1 MIKITMKLGRF
12 KSLKKLVLIL
22 SSLLALQA
30 CETGTE
36 RFAARVV
43 EYENN
48 ASRYHLMPYINL
60 AKPQID
66 GERLVIPFLLTTSMI
81 FTRPSCRTGE
91 CVWYMELAGERIYS
105 DASEIRF
112 NKDNFPFI
120 PEISAPQLAELRD
133 ENYMPYGNI
142 CVVSTALDKCIDKRQ
157 FRLKNAFDDA
167 GIKWLETPGAQRRIM
182 LDLAGLDPDL
192 LQTPSSYIEI
202 SFPTLINYLRVPK
215 VGAVPEDRQTDLLA
229 VQKDATDFIKL
240 DVQSKKKQAAYQ
252 VRVGGSGGG
261 AISYGTPNFIK
272 IPPNK
277 TLYHLLTVHL
287 NVKID
292 SDGSRKYALVNP
304 NEDRDFKQ
312 IMAQRETL
320 ARERQAKAHAALL
333 NQHPGEDEAIKLITL
348 FTDKNQ
354 LMVAQNKLCVSA
366 TERLGGAT
374 AQARAGVG
382 NIDYVKEAASSLE
395 RAVSDLQDSIY
406 DIDTV
411 LAKQKNLLNKMQS
424 QANWVSLD
432 SRIKLNEIAENIR
445 GRASRA
451 PNRCFEPAAEAFSEA
466 DISINNDRDHR
477 ERQNR
482 ANRDRMLALLS
493 SGDATLNML
502 KQQQQMIQQTQELQR
517 QQRMAN
523 ASKRAEAAQVRTQSP
538 SSPTKSA
545 AVATSLA
552 KPSSNSNEIKAQ
564 STSDTAS
571 VNKESPKTKSMADY
585 LEAIAYCVEFKSGGW
600 KCDGPIQKESAKS
613 DSLNESLGYVGCT
626 SPRTH
631 TNFIASGGAEKT
643 QGAVYYCGYGLWR
656 HERDISKFM
665 SIPSNILNQRQSYQC
680 EESEI
685 HRCPRP

>member
-1 MIKITMKLGRF
+1 MSKMRMKSGRF
-12 KSLKKLVLIL
+12 KSLQQLVVII
-22 SSLLALQA
+22 SSLLVLQA
-30 CETGTE
+30 CETGAE
-36 RFAARVV
+36 RFAAHVR
-43 EYENN
+43 EQENS

-60 AKPQID
+60 DKPQID

-81 FTRPSCRTGE
+81 FASPSCRTGE
-91 CVWYMELAGERIYS
+91 CVWYMDLAGERIYS

-112 NKDNFPFI
+112 SQANSLFI
-120 PEISAPQLAELRD
+120 PEVSAPQLAQLDD

-142 CVVSTALDKCIDKRQ
+142 CVISSALDKCIDKRH
-157 FRLKNAFDDA
+157 FKLKNAFDDA
-167 GIKWLETPGAQRRIM
+167 GIKWLETPGEQRRIV

-192 LQTPSSYIEI
+192 LQASSSYIEI
-202 SFPTLINYLRVPK
+202 SFPTLLNYLYVPK
-215 VGAVPEDRQTDLLA
+215 VGAVPEERQTDLLA
-229 VQKDATDFIKL
+229 LQKDATDFIKL
-240 DVQSKKKQAAYQ
+240 DVQSKKKQVSAAYQ
-252 VRVGGSGGG
+252 VRAGSGMGG
-261 AISYGTPNFIK
+261 YGTPNFIK

-277 TLYHLLTVHL
+277 TFYYLLTVHL
-287 NVKID
+287 NVKVD
-292 SDGSRKYALVNP
+292 SDGTRKYVLVNP
-304 NEDRDFKQ
+304 NKDSDFRQ

-333 NQHPGEDEAIKLITL
+333 KQHPGEDEAIKLITL
-348 FTDKNQ
+348 FTDKNR
-354 LMVAQNKLCVSA
+354 LMVAQNKQCISA
-366 TERLGGAT
+366 TKRLGGAT

-382 NIDYVKEAASSLE
+382 NIGHVKDAASSLE

-517 QQRMAN
+517 QQRLTN
-523 ASKRAEAAQVRTQSP
+523 ASKRAEAAQVRTPSP
-538 SSPTKSA
+538 SSLTKSTV
-545 AVATSLA
+545 VATSPA
-552 KPSSNSNEIKAQ
+552 KPSFNSNEIKAQ
-564 STSDTAS
+564 STSDTAR
-571 VNKESPKTKSMADY
+571 VNNESPKTKPMADY

-613 DSLNESLGYVGCT
+613 DSLDESLGYVGCT

-631 TNFIASGGAEKT
+631 TIFIASGGAEKT